1 MAVMNNTDSEIKN
14 IIVNIPAK
22 KNSVSPVSESSGSV
36 GNEKKDNGTPKD
48 KEKILILFYQEYPN
62 QQPTHDEV
70 VDQVKEVLSKLNY
83 PVTLL
88 PVNQSIDRI
97 TNGIKQEK
105 PDLIF
110 NLVETFRNNDRF
122 ESNVTALLEMLKVPF
137 TGSAP
142 SGLFLSNDKHISKK
156 IFDFHRIPY
165 ADFFVVR
172 VGQDV
177 AIPKGFTYPL
187 FVKPVREDASIGI
200 DDNSVAKDYESL
212 VKKVKELHE
221 TLGGDVMVEEFID
234 GREFYVSVVG
244 DDGNARPLSI
254 VELDFSKWP
263 AGKPKIYSNK
273 AKIDEK
279 SEEFK
284 KIDFNYGPDLDKVLP
299 QEVQKKMGDLAIKVA
314 KALDVHDYAR
324 IDMRMDKDGKIYILE
339 ANLNPYL
346 AKEDIMAMA
355 AKNSG
360 LSYEQ
365 LVEGI
370 VQSALARANAKV

>member
-1 MAVMNNTDSEIKN
+1 MNKTDSGIKN
-14 IIVNIPAK
+14 SITEIPVK
-22 KNSVSPVSESSGSV
+22 KTVANGNGSPQFNQADGSD
-36 GNEKKDNGTPKD
+36 KKELSAPKQ
-48 KEKILILFYQEYPN
+48 KENILILFYQEYPN

-70 VDQVKEVLSKLNY
+70 VDQVKEVLTDLNY
-83 PVTLL
+83 SVTLL
-88 PVNQSIDRI
+88 PVNQSIERI

-105 PDLIF
+105 PDLVF
-110 NLVETFRNNDRF
+110 NLCETFRNNDRF

-177 AIPKGFTYPL
+177 AVPRGFTYPL

-200 DDNSVAKDYESL
+200 DDNSVANDYESL

-234 GREFYVSVVG
+234 GREFYVSVLG
-244 DDGNARPLSI
+244 DDGDARPLSI

-263 AGKPKIYSNK
+263 SGKPKIYSNK

-284 KIDFNYGPDLDKVLP
+284 KIDFNYGQDLKNTLSE
-299 QEVQKKMGDLAIKVA
+299 EVQKKMGDLAVKVA
-314 KALDVHDYAR
+314 RALDVRDYAR
-324 IDMRMDKDGKIYILE
+324 IDMRMDKDGKIYVLE

-346 AKEDIMAMA
+346 ADGDILAMS
-355 AKNSG
+355 AKSSG
-360 LSYEQ
+360 MNYSQ
-365 LVEGI
+365 LIEGI
-370 VQSALARANAKV
+370 VLSALARAKAKV

>member
-1 MAVMNNTDSEIKN
+1 MNNTDSDVKN
-14 IIVNIPAK
+14 IVVGISTKKVPALPDTE
-22 KNSVSPVSESSGSV
+22 SGGVSIG
-36 GNEKKDNGTPKD
+36 EKKDIVSQKP
-48 KEKILILFYQEYPN
+48 KEKILILFHQEYPN
-62 QQPTHDEV
+62 QQPTHDVV
-70 VDQVKEVLSKLNY
+70 VDQVKEVLTNLNY
-83 PVTLL
+83 SVALL

-105 PDLIF
+105 PDLVF
-110 NLVETFRNNDRF
+110 NLCETFRNNDRF
-122 ESNVTALLEMLKVPF
+122 ESNVTALLEMLKAPF

-177 AIPKGFTYPL
+177 AVPRGFTYPL

-200 DDNSVAKDYESL
+200 DDNSVVKDYESL
-212 VKKVKELHE
+212 TKKVKELHE

-263 AGKPKIYSNK
+263 EGKPKIYSNK
-273 AKIDEK
+273 AKIDET

-284 KIDFNYGPDLDKVLP
+284 KINFNYGDGLKKTLP
-299 QEVQKKMGDLAIKVA
+299 EDVQKKMGDLAVKVA

-324 IDMRMDKDGKIYILE
+324 IDMRMDQDGKIYVLE

-346 AKEDIMAMA
+346 ADGDILAMSA
-355 AKNSG
+355 QASG
-360 LSYEQ
+360 INYSQ
-365 LVEGI
+365 LIEGI
-370 VQSALARANAKV
+370 VQSALARAKVKV

>member
-1 MAVMNNTDSEIKN
+1 MSDIQGSTKQELQKISSKKIEIL
-14 IIVNIPAK
+14 NIPD
-22 KNSVSPVSESSGSV
+22 SSSGSL
-36 GNEKKDNGTPKD
+36 GNSESKKNITGRLET
-48 KEKILILFYQEYPN
+48 KILILFYQEYPN
-62 QQPTHDEV
+62 QQPTHDIV
-70 VDQVKEVLSKLNY
+70 VDQVKEVLSDLGY
-83 PVTLL
+83 SVSLL
-88 PVNQSIDRI
+88 PINQSIDRI

-105 PDLIF
+105 PDLVF
-110 NLVETFRNNDRF
+110 NLCETFRNNDRF
-122 ESNVTALLEMLKVPF
+122 ETNITALLEMFKVPF

-177 AIPKGFTYPL
+177 SVPRGFVYPL

-200 DDNSVAKDYESL
+200 DDNSVVYDYQSL
-212 VKKVKELHE
+212 SKKVKELHE

-244 DDGNARPLSI
+244 DDGNIRALPI

-263 AGKPKIYSNK
+263 EGKPKIYSNK
-273 AKIDEK
+273 AKIDET

-284 KIDFNYGPDLDKVLP
+284 KIDFDYGETLKLPDDI
-299 QEVQKKMGDLAIKVA
+299 QKKMKELAVKTA
-314 KALDVHDYAR
+314 KALDVRDYAR
-324 IDMRMDKDGKIYILE
+324 VDMRMDKDGKIYVLE

-346 AKEDIMAMA
+346 NKEDI
-355 AKNSG
+355 
-360 LSYEQ
+360 LSMSAGVDGISYPQ
-365 LVEGI
+365 LVEEI
-370 VQSALARANAKV
+370 VSSALARGRAMV